1 MILSNTF
8 MKMKKNKYLISPN
21 INNNALT
28 KNVKGIDQDNNQI
41 NTKVVQESALT
52 IFLNNQEIVT
62 LMSIGDHPKYL
73 SVGYLLNQNMLKS
86 TDKIK
91 SIEYDSDINV
101 IVVRTNRQTNYEKIL
116 KKKITTSGCA
126 QGTIFGDI
134 YEEIQKTKIKSRLKI
149 SPNRFM
155 KYLKKST

>member
-1 MILSNTF
+1 MILSNTIMKMKKNKY

-28 KNVKGIDQDNNQI
+28 KSIKGIDQDNNQI

-91 SIEYDSDINV
+91 SIEYDSDISV
-101 IVVRTNRQTNYEKIL
+101 IVVRTTDKQIMKKLLEKKL
-116 KKKITTSGCA
+116 
-126 QGTIFGDI
+126 
-134 YEEIQKTKIKSRLKI
+134 
-149 SPNRFM
+149 
-155 KYLKKST
+155 

>member
-1 MILSNTF
+1 MILSNTI

-101 IVVRTNRQTNYEKIL
+101 IVVRTNRKTNYEKIL
-116 KKKITTSGCA
+116 
-126 QGTIFGDI
+126 
-134 YEEIQKTKIKSRLKI
+134 
-149 SPNRFM
+149 
-155 KYLKKST
+155 